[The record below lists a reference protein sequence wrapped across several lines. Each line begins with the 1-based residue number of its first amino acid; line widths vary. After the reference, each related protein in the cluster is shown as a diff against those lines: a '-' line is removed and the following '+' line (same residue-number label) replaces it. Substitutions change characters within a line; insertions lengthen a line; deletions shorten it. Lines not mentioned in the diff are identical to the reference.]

1 MKILNENPIH
11 IIADE
16 GMILTDGETYS
27 TEVWLGKL
35 DSPENWREIL
45 ETDVPANDEAL
56 HGNLGNELFDLLK
69 KHHVAGDAIAF
80 ITVPFT
86 AKPCRVA
93 KRQMLKFPNFP

>member
-35 DSPENWREIL
+35 DSPENWHEIP
-45 ETDVPANDEAL
+45 ESEAPS
-56 HGNLGNELFDLLK
+56 EE
-69 KHHVAGDAIAF
+69 V
-80 ITVPFT
+80 
-86 AKPCRVA
+86 
-93 KRQMLKFPNFP
+93 

>member
-11 IIADE
+11 IISDE

-45 ETDVPANDEAL
+45 ETDVPANE
-56 HGNLGNELFDLLK
+56 EE
-69 KHHVAGDAIAF
+69 
-80 ITVPFT
+80 VP
-86 AKPCRVA
+86 
-93 KRQMLKFPNFP
+93 